1 MKRRSFLCII
11 KGNVNNRKMPLRE
24 MASRQFMYSLIPN
37 TKRKKAMKRTILLL
51 GILAFLL
58 TACGNGQDKAES
70 EKETEIVQ
78 AQTDEEMIDKQDG
91 GTDSIQS
98 ETGSGPDSSEQP
110 VSIAGPYGSIQI
122 TMPEEWKYEICP
134 VDDEKLIYGDYGV
147 HIYPEDAAE
156 GFVEIVYKSFFGVC
170 GTGLRE
176 EEKTIADDTA
186 FIGYYD
192 DSDIWSFVVFEG
204 RNKHIVAQTYQ
215 TDGWWDERQ
224 EEVMEILDTLVYD
237 ATQHSGAIGVYDAES
252 EMEEIGLLLS
262 AKNVTP
268 TGAVVCFHR
277 YGDDMKGDMFA
288 GRYFRIEKKDGDIWD
303 EVKTVS
309 EGEHGFT
316 DEAFAIAKG
325 DALEIAY
332 DWEWLYGALPEGEY
346 RIVVHVTAEEQYDG
360 YAHFMIG

>member
-1 MKRRSFLCII
+1 MKRRSFLCIL
-11 KGNVNNRKMPLRE
+11 KGNGNNRKMPLWE

-37 TKRKKAMKRTILLL
+37 TERKKAMKRMILLL
-51 GILAFLL
+51 GILALLL

-78 AQTDEEMIDKQDG
+78 AQTDEEIIDKQDG
-91 GTDSIQS
+91 VTDSMQS
-98 ETGSGPDSSEQP
+98 GTGSEPERLEKP
-110 VSIAGPYGSIQI
+110 VSITGPYGSIQI
-122 TMPEEWKYEICP
+122 TLPEEWKYEMCP
-134 VDDEKLIYGDYGV
+134 VDDEKLIYGDYGI
-147 HIYPEDAAE
+147 HIYPEDADK
-156 GFVEIVYKSFFGVC
+156 GFIEIVYNSSFGVC

-176 EEKTIADDTA
+176 EERTIAGDTA
-186 FIGYYD
+186 FVGYYD
-192 DSDIWSFVVFEG
+192 GSAIWDFVTFGG
-204 RNKHIVAQTYQ
+204 RNKCIVAQTYQ
-215 TDGWWDERQ
+215 TDGWQAGRQ

-237 ATQHSGAIGVYDAES
+237 ETQHSGAIGVYDAES

-277 YGDDMKGDMFA
+277 YGDDMKGDLFA

-316 DEAFAIAKG
+316 DEAVTIAKG
-325 DALEIAY
+325 DTTEIAY
-332 DWEWLYGALPEGEY
+332 DWEWLYGTLSEGEY

-360 YAHFMIG
+360 YAHFMIR